1 MSEEITPEDLQR
13 AKERQRTI
21 NAYHRTFSSED
32 GRRVLEDL
40 KSVFGIQFPAFV
52 PRQGGEYD
60 THHAAIRDGQ
70 RQVILHVESV
80 LAEEMQGDANVDQ
93 PQVTVKTE

>member
-1 MSEEITPEDLQR
+1 MSDEITLEDIQR

-21 NAYHRTFSSED
+21 NAYHRTFSSDD
-32 GRRVLEDL
+32 GKRVLEDL
-40 KSVFGIQFPAFV
+40 KTVFGFKFPTFV

-70 RQVILHVESV
+70 RQVILHVETV
-80 LAEEMQGDANVDQ
+80 LSEEAIGDANVEQ
-93 PQVTVKTE
+93 PQVTVKS